1 MKFLKGCRLKGD
13 GLKSDGAS
21 EIKVALGIFGV
32 VGAQAL
38 ATQRVFAHTGHDH
51 SRSES
56 ADESTVTD
64 DEKGS
69 ANDSE
74 TAAETGTDETGTGE
88 ESAAETNSV
97 PIQEVPVVEAV
108 PAIAAE
114 SGFFENFSI
123 GLSESLFAV
132 IVVLPFLMM
141 AMKKR
146 SARGKRMS
154 AKPKRA

>member
-1 MKFLKGCRLKGD
+1 MKGD

-21 EIKVALGIFGV
+21 EIKVASGIFGV

-69 ANDSE
+69 TNDSE

-88 ESAAETNSV
+88 ENVAETSSV
-97 PIQEVPVVEAV
+97 PIQEVPVVESVLATV
-108 PAIAAE
+108 AE
-114 SGFFENFSI
+114 SSFFEDFSV
-123 GLSESLFAV
+123 GLGESVFVV

-146 SARGKRMS
+146 AARGKRMS